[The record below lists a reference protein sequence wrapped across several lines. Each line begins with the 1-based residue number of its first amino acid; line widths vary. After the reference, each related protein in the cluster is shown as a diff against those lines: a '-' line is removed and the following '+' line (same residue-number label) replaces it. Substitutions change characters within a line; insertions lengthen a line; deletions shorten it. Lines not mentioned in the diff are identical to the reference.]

1 MRVAIDENRV
11 LTRPFADILAYL
23 VNLAQ
28 FNYDVAS
35 CPQAVIALA
44 SHYIVV

>member
-1 MRVAIDENRV
+1 MLVIGENRV
-11 LTRPFADILAYL
+11 LTRPLANILAYL
-23 VNLAQ
+23 VNLGQ

-44 SHYIVV
+44 SHYKVG